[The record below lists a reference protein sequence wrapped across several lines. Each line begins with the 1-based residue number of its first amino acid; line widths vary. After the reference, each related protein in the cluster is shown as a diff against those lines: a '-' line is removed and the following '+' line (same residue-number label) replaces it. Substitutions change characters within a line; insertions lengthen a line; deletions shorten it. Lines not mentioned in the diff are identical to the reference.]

1 MRWYSLLLILGCT
14 WLIGGCR
21 TLAIPGPSI
30 PVTAQATKLA
40 QLSVTAT
47 LMPSQTVN
55 VTPTG
60 IRETPTAPPDIASTV
75 IAISSPKIQASFLS
89 PDGKWRGEVVL
100 YDCVQADTRE
110 DADANAVEIL
120 KLTRV
125 NDQREMIVE
134 RDLYNCGGLGAYG
147 LAGLFWS
154 SNNQYFYFTDAA
166 KSAPDGLCGYWARPI
181 KRVHVDNGEVKLL
194 DGGPLSPDKTKL
206 AFWRE
211 NEIVIWSLDEGEIAH
226 LPGFVPEAFN
236 NEIAWSP
243 DGQSLVY
250 LQTELDCFPFGK
262 SYVTR
267 LDLSGMK
274 QSLLLESETP
284 SFNWLTWDAPYRI
297 SLVDDN
303 GTKWRYN
310 LVSKE
315 LRPVP

>member
-1 MRWYSLLLILGCT
+1 MKWHWFVLILIFTG
-14 WLIGGCR
+14 LIDACR
-21 TLAIPGPSI
+21 SLATPSPPIPI
-30 PVTAQATKLA
+30 TVQATKPA
-40 QLSVTAT
+40 QPFTTAT
-47 LMPSQTVN
+47 LIPSQTA
-55 VTPTG
+55 TPTE
-60 IRETPTAPPDIASTV
+60 IPETPTATPDIASTV
-75 IAISSPKIQASFLS
+75 IAMSSPRIESAFLS
-89 PDGKWRGEVVL
+89 PDGKWRGEVVR

-110 DADANAVEIL
+110 DADTNAVEIL
-120 KLTRV
+120 KLIRI
-125 NDQREMIVE
+125 DDKREMIVE
-134 RDLYNCGGLGAYG
+134 RDLYNCGGVGAYG

-154 SNNQYFYFTDAA
+154 SNNKYFYFTDAA

-181 KRVHVDNGEVKLL
+181 KRVNVNNGEVESL

-211 NEIVIWSLDEGEIAH
+211 NEIVIWRLDEGEIAH
-226 LPGFVPEAFN
+226 IPGLVPEAFN

-267 LDLSGMK
+267 LDLSGMT

-297 SLVDDN
+297 SLVDAA

-310 LVSKE
+310 LVSQE
-315 LRPVP
+315 LKPVP